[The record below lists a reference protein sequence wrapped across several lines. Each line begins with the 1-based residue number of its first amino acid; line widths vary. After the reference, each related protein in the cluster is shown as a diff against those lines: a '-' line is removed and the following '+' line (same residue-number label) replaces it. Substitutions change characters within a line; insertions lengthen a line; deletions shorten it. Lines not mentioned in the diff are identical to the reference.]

1 MFGDIFLTLIQL
13 IFDMFTLTDNDEVID
28 QIYNHKQKRNN
39 INKLFLQRNGPT
51 NMTTTFS
58 QYPFSASCG
67 LRPESD
73 FLNDSQVFYKH
84 DHVTILP
91 IHPDSN
97 INKTFVT
104 HCNVYPNRKE
114 ENTNMVN
121 ELFLKIPVKK

>member
-1 MFGDIFLTLIQL
+1 MTNLTV
-13 IFDMFTLTDNDEVID
+13 F
-28 QIYNHKQKRNN
+28 
-39 INKLFLQRNGPT
+39 
-51 NMTTTFS
+51 
-58 QYPFSASCG
+58 YPFSASCV

-73 FLNDSQVFYKH
+73 FFNDSQVFYEH

-121 ELFLKIPVKK
+121 ELFLKIRVKK